1 MPFKR
6 SNMRYGHIIG
16 YTGVTYQDDGDR
28 IISIGQ
34 DGDIRIWDGVYDED
48 PTTSCLA
55 ESIWAVLHSGSRIL
69 VATDLNTVQAYK
81 YPELEKDGI
90 EFRFTAF
97 VTSLAR
103 NERFL
108 AAGSEDGT
116 IKVKPVDGDEF
127 ELGGLD
133 GPVLSMD
140 VSRKDLLAASCGD
153 GQLRIWKL
161 NGKDLVQTFGGLRK
175 VKSFEGNVLY
185 GTPAFEPS
193 RGHLLAYP
201 KDQGIVVVDTSSWEQ
216 RKVLKHPKISANF
229 SRCAFSPRGDYVAA
243 VTERGDIAIW
253 EYKTEQLIEGE
264 VAATEPHPII
274 GLAWHPKNNGELVI
288 CDDQGQVGEVKDVFE
303 SLDDG
308 NDLMEMAEREANGDM
323 ELDNDMDVEDIYSKY
338 VAGEKPV
345 EDESDDDDENTIS
358 VNKLKSQ
365 YMVPEADD
373 DLLVDMLGKAKAED
387 HDDEDSRSVASAK
400 VVAKS
405 FHMQEYFQPGST
417 PVNFE
422 NRYMCYNHVGII
434 RAHRSVSDEKENSIE
449 VEFHDSS
456 KHHGIHLNNYL
467 NHKVAG
473 LSETVVAMGCGSEVE
488 NKGSKLVCINLVSFG
503 NREWSCTMPGTE
515 EIIGV
520 VASDKIVVVA
530 TDERFLRVFTTRG
543 TQREVLSAPG
553 PLVAMAAFGD
563 HFLVAYHRSPANEDQ
578 QLNLM
583 IVTCVKYK
591 LRCRD
596 IPLCLSPGAELC
608 WLGYSDKG
616 SPVAYDSAGILR
628 IYHATANMWFPI
640 LDADKY
646 KAGASD
652 NLFIV
657 TVAESLQQ
665 VQLIVCR
672 GAKYPLT
679 NPRPLPMNATFSQ
692 PLCDVEGE
700 KGALEDVLMRSVYIK
715 SDEAETVLKETAI
728 KLFALACR
736 SETEQRAKELVE
748 TIGSSQLVP
757 IFMKYASKIKR
768 YHLAESLAPL
778 LPTFQQQEREEE
790 RQELETNRE
799 NAAMVAELQH
809 ITVEAVTR
817 RDTTPKIKP
826 MPMVMRKNPFKR
838 ADSASKSSPVP
849 SNPLGHLTGKAIGF
863 SSPKTVDP
871 EEVPPTLE
879 PENNENQPKNSATG
893 PKFMPWFEDN
903 KNRLKEQHPDAAT
916 DAELIKIGMRQFKA
930 QNSAAT
936 TTPQAGTPA
945 TEKRKLDETD
955 KGESGVAKL
964 AKFGF
969 TKN

>member
-55 ESIWAVLHSGSRIL
+55 ESIWAVLHNGQRIL

-97 VTSLAR
+97 VTSLVR

-116 IKVKPVDGDEF
+116 IKVKPVDGEEF

-140 VSRKDLLAASCGD
+140 ISRKDLLAAACGD

-175 VKSFEGNVLY
+175 AKSFEGNVLFT
-185 GTPAFEPS
+185 TPAFEPS

-201 KDQGIVVVDTSSWEQ
+201 KDHGIVVVDTNTWEQ
-216 RKVLKHPKISANF
+216 RKVLKHPKITANY
-229 SRCAFSPRGDYVAA
+229 SRCAFSPRGDYLAA
-243 VTERGDIAIW
+243 VTEKGEIAIW
-253 EYKTEQLIEGE
+253 EYKTEQLIDGE

-303 SLDDG
+303 SLENDG

-345 EDESDDDDENTIS
+345 EGDSDDDDDENTIS

-373 DLLVDMLGKAKAED
+373 DLLVNLLGKAKSDKA
-387 HDDEDSRSVASAK
+387 DDEDSRSAVSEK
-400 VVAKS
+400 VVARS
-405 FHMQEYFQPGST
+405 FPMQEYFQPGSS
-417 PVNFE
+417 PDFFE

-434 RAHRSVSDEKENSIE
+434 RSHKSGSDTKENSIE

-467 NHKVAG
+467 NHTVAG
-473 LSETVVAMGCGSEVE
+473 LSETVVAMGCSSEVE

-503 NREWSCTMPGTE
+503 NREWSCTMPGVE

-530 TDERFLRVFTTRG
+530 TDARFLRVFTIRG
-543 TQREVLSAPG
+543 TQREILSVPG
-553 PLVAMAAFGD
+553 RLVSMAAYGD
-563 HFLVAYHRSPANEDQ
+563 HFLVAYHRSPATEDQ

-583 IVTCVKYK
+583 IVTCVRYK

-596 IPLCLSPGAELC
+596 IPICLSP
-608 WLGYSDKG
+608 
-616 SPVAYDSAGILR
+616 
-628 IYHATANMWFPI
+628 
-640 LDADKY
+640 
-646 KAGASD
+646 
-652 NLFIV
+652 
-657 TVAESLQQ
+657 
-665 VQLIVCR
+665 
-672 GAKYPLT
+672 
-679 NPRPLPMNATFSQ
+679 
-692 PLCDVEGE
+692 
-700 KGALEDVLMRSVYIK
+700 
-715 SDEAETVLKETAI
+715 
-728 KLFALACR
+728 
-736 SETEQRAKELVE
+736 
-748 TIGSSQLVP
+748 SSQ
-757 IFMKYASKIKR
+757 A
-768 YHLAESLAPL
+768 
-778 LPTFQQQEREEE
+778 
-790 RQELETNRE
+790 N
-799 NAAMVAELQH
+799 
-809 ITVEAVTR
+809 
-817 RDTTPKIKP
+817 
-826 MPMVMRKNPFKR
+826 
-838 ADSASKSSPVP
+838 
-849 SNPLGHLTGKAIGF
+849 
-863 SSPKTVDP
+863 
-871 EEVPPTLE
+871 
-879 PENNENQPKNSATG
+879 
-893 PKFMPWFEDN
+893 
-903 KNRLKEQHPDAAT
+903 
-916 DAELIKIGMRQFKA
+916 
-930 QNSAAT
+930 
-936 TTPQAGTPA
+936 
-945 TEKRKLDETD
+945 
-955 KGESGVAKL
+955 
-964 AKFGF
+964 
-969 TKN
+969 